1 MGNCS
6 KYLLDILPEDGHAIC
21 VQTNIYD
28 DDSIFTQ
35 FTQNSY
41 SCRMFIGVWV
51 KKKKI
56 YRPIIVDKPISMVL
70 YLIP

>member
-51 KKKKI
+51 EKKL